1 MANGI
6 DNIDW
11 TKAYYKC
18 VSCDIP
24 CASCVG
30 AGPYHSPD
38 SGLESLVGV
47 EGDKFKCLT
56 CDVAFKY
63 LVEETQECYPACLS
77 GMYTISEV
85 EGDYRCGFCE
95 SPCSTC
101 RKCYTTDMTDEERTI
116 LVDNG

>member
-24 CASCVG
+24 CASCAG

-56 CDVAFKY
+56 CDKHQ
-63 LVEETQECYPACLS
+63 LINSQNMDKNIEL
-77 GMYTISEV
+77 M
-85 EGDYRCGFCE
+85 R
-95 SPCSTC
+95 
-101 RKCYTTDMTDEERTI
+101 
-116 LVDNG
+116 